1 MVPLP
6 GFFLINF
13 GFVCCA
19 ATVLVVL
26 KPTAEA
32 ALVVCALFPLLVDI
46 SHLNIKQVNMGLS
59 TKDCKFHK
67 INDNVSKKILQTG
80 QETLTHPS

>member
-6 GFFLINF
+6 GFFLIHF

-19 ATVLVVL
+19 ATVPVVL

-46 SHLNIKQVNMGLS
+46 SHLNIKQVNIGL
-59 TKDCKFHK
+59 
-67 INDNVSKKILQTG
+67 KKNFTNRSRNLNSSLIEKEREMFMASISG
-80 QETLTHPS
+80 Y